1 MSRSAP
7 AIPLFGDAYLADT
20 RHLSLEEHGA
30 YLQLMMIA
38 WRTDGCCLPDDDNRI
53 ARMLGV
59 SASKWAKLKPTV
71 MDFWDLEDGVWKQHR
86 LTKERNFVDE
96 KRIKNSSSAKSRWN
110 SQPIENIDCGKSERI
125 SEGNAPPPPPPPNS
139 NSVGKPTAAEP
150 QQNDPIEPA
159 VETVDPLKVMFDSGI
174 RLLGQSGTPEHR
186 ARPMLGK
193 WRQRYGAEAVITAL
207 GAAQREGAIDPI
219 SFIEGSLKNGQR
231 PNSYRDGRSAWLNA
245 DGTGLGGVGD
255 ERQLFD

>member
-1 MSRSAP
+1 MSRWFRFYDEALNDPKVQMLP
-7 AIPLFGDAYLADT
+7 ADDFKSWVNLLCLASQNDGKIKDIQSVAFALRIGVNDAVTVLERLSIAGLIDKANGGANGFHYVPHGWGKRQYKSDT
-20 RHLSLEEHGA
+20 SNDRVKRHREKKRNVTITPPDTETE
-30 YLQLMMIA
+30 
-38 WRTDGCCLPDDDNRI
+38 TD
-53 ARMLGV
+53 
-59 SASKWAKLKPTV
+59 
-71 MDFWDLEDGVWKQHR
+71 
-86 LTKERNFVDE
+86 
-96 KRIKNSSSAKSRWN
+96 
-110 SQPIENIDCGKSERI
+110 
-125 SEGNAPPPPPPPNS
+125 